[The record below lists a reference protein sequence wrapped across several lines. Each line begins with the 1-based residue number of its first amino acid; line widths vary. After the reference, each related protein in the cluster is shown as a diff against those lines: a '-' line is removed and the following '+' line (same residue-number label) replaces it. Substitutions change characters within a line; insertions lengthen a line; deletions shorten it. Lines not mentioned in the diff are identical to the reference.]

1 MQVIQLHRDKDFY
14 FYMNNVYGINHIHL
28 TFYKFTPTTYKKFIK
43 VFNTKMSFLKSIGFK
58 EIYAASPNIR
68 FCSRFVDLIDI
79 VKDSGKDIGV
89 FKWVR

>member
-1 MQVIQLHRDKDFY
+1 MQDIQLHRDKDFY
-14 FYMNNVYGINHIHL
+14 FYMNRIEGIHHIHL
-28 TFYKFTPTTYKKFIK
+28 TFYNFTPTTYKRFIK
-43 VFNTKMSFLKSIGFK
+43 VFNNKMNFLGSIGYK

-79 VKDSGKDIGV
+79 VNCDGIKIGV